1 MCSARWTGKELDA
14 EVYRSLARPGKLH
27 SFRIRDGETDIL
39 LSCHGQYEAEAA
51 CLVSEA
57 REEVKM
63 YIQRHPGFQ
72 QSLVPW
78 PDDAEA
84 PAVVRAMLLAG
95 IQAEVGPMAAVAGAI
110 SQMVGQRMLALS
122 PEIIAENG
130 GDVFCR
136 CDAPQRFGI
145 VAESSRSAFL
155 QIEVAETMPG
165 AGIGVCTSSGRLGP
179 SLNFGNADAV
189 TVVAADTALA
199 DALATAASNRVRR
212 QRDIADVL
220 DWTLG
225 HGADGCVIVAF
236 DQVAAK
242 GNIRFA
248 A

>member
-1 MCSARWTGKELDA
+1 MRSARWTGKELDTD
-14 EVYRSLARPGKLH
+14 VYRSMTRPGRLH
-27 SFRIRDGETDIL
+27 SFRIHDGETDML

-51 CLVSEA
+51 RWVSAA
-57 REEVKM
+57 REDIKA

-78 PDDAEA
+78 PDDGGASE
-84 PAVVRAMLLAG
+84 VIRAMLLAG
-95 IQAEVGPMAAVAGAI
+95 IQANVGPMAAVAGAI
-110 SQMVGQRMLALS
+110 SQVVGRRMLTLS

-136 CDAPQRFGI
+136 CDRSQCFGI

-155 QIEVAETMPG
+155 QIEVTETAPG

-189 TVVAADTALA
+189 TVVAMNTALA

-212 QRDIADVL
+212 QRDVAGVL
-220 DWTLG
+220 DWTLE